1 MIKNLKDYDFK
12 NKTALVRVDFNV
24 PLKNGKV
31 AGDDRIVKS
40 LPTIKYLKD
49 AGAKIILMSHLGR
62 PKGKYNKD
70 LSLKAV
76 AQRLGK
82 LLGEDILF
90 LEDQKVVSDDL
101 KERVKSL
108 KGGQIAL
115 LENLRFVPEE
125 EKNDPDFAKNL
136 ASLADVYIN
145 DAFGTAH
152 RAHASNSEVTKY
164 LPSFPG
170 FLLEKE
176 IKYLKDSLENPERPF
191 VAILGGSKV
200 SDKIELIKNLLNK
213 VDKLII
219 VGAMAINFL
228 KAEGIEVG
236 TSLVEEDKLDLA
248 RELISLS
255 KDKKVK
261 LILPL
266 DVVTAK
272 GISEEAQSAVFE
284 IHKIPKDQ
292 MILDIGPKTLE
303 NLKEELKDANT
314 VVWNGPCG
322 VFEIEQFAK
331 GTMGLAKILGE
342 IKGLTIVGGGDSVSA
357 VEKSGLAEK
366 FTHIST
372 GGGASLELLE
382 GKELPALKALG
393 DSEK

>member
-90 LEDQKVVSDDL
+90 LEDQRVVSDDL
-101 KERVKSL
+101 KERAKSL
-108 KGGQIAL
+108 KEGQIAL

-152 RAHASNSEVTKY
+152 RAHASNSEVTKH

-248 RELISLS
+248 RKLISLS

-272 GISEEAQSAVFE
+272 EISEEAQSAVFE